1 MEKNM
6 HTYMC
11 DGYKQ
16 ITNDKLHKV
25 RIHGISDLIKVKH
38 LSACFALYSRQ
49 TVRMA
54 QAIQK
59 TIDR

>member
-1 MEKNM
+1 
-6 HTYMC
+6 MC